1 MINLSDSKFRFLVLD
16 FYRYGGRIDNSKLVG
31 EFRDPTSAIFIFV
44 SVPNDTHLVDD
55 TGEKMCGEHLAKYFK
70 EKLLDYFMDPT
81 DEAKTYLSMKMGLSM
96 EEIEELI
103 TLPDTRQMM
112 GNRVKVKMKIREQ
125 SWDKELEEFSSAAM
139 FLAVTQTI
147 QK

>member
-55 TGEKMCGEHLAKYFK
+55 TGEKMCGEYLAKYFK

-81 DEAKTYLSMKMGLSM
+81 EEAKMYISMKMGLSM
-96 EEIEELI
+96 EEIEELRN
-103 TLPDTRQMM
+103 LPGVRQQME
-112 GNRVKVKMKIREQ
+112 NKIKVKMKVREQ
-125 SWDKELEEFSSAAM
+125 SWDKELEEFSTAAM
-139 FLAVTQTI
+139 FLAVTQTM